1 MDTAIIHTARL
12 GLVPLTAEALEAIVA
27 GRHAEAGRLG
37 GFTVPARWPGDDAR
51 FFEMRLGQVRDDP
64 GRLPWSIRAIVLR
77 DGNEAVGHAGFHG
90 PPGVNGLEDPEAVE
104 IGYTVE
110 PERRRRGYAEETAAG
125 LIAWAATRPGVRRV
139 IASIAPDNEPSL
151 GLARK
156 LGFVEHSRVMDEEDG
171 EEIVFVLELG

>member
-1 MDTAIIHTARL
+1 MDTGTIRTDRL
-12 GLVPLTAEALEAIVA
+12 DLVQLTAPVLEAILA
-27 GRHAEAGRLG
+27 GRHEEAGRLG

-64 GRLPWSIRAIVLR
+64 ERLPWSIRAVVLR
-77 DGNEAVGHAGFHG
+77 DGNQAVGHAGFHG

-110 PERRRRGYAEETAAG
+110 PEHRRRGYAEETAAG
-125 LIAWAATRPGVRRV
+125 LIAWAATQPGARRV

-156 LGFVEHSRVMDEEDG
+156 LGFQEHSRVIDEEDG
-171 EEIVFVLELG
+171 EEIVFVLELK